1 MCVCVCVCVLVGVV
15 GGSMILLHAVQVCA
29 CVYIVFIMFHYVFHT
44 ELEEAEQVRRWTLA
58 RGEEQPCSL
67 LSQLW
72 PAVPSTT
79 GVRGTGQ
86 TGQATGSSL
95 DS

>member
-1 MCVCVCVCVLVGVV
+1 MVV
-15 GGSMILLHAVQVCA
+15 VILLHAVQVCA
-29 CVYIVFIMFHYVFHT
+29 CACTVFIMFHYVFHT
-44 ELEEAEQVRRWTLA
+44 ELEKTEQVRRWSLA

-79 GVRGTGQ
+79 GVWGSGQ
-86 TGQATGSSL
+86 TGQTTGRSL

>member
-1 MCVCVCVCVLVGVV
+1 MYEFIYILVVILYVGADVTCSTSVV
-15 GGSMILLHAVQVCA
+15 M
-29 CVYIVFIMFHYVFHT
+29 VFIMFHYVFHT
-44 ELEEAEQVRRWTLA
+44 ELEETEQVRRWTLA

-67 LSQLW
+67 LSQLL

-79 GVRGTGQ
+79 GVWGTGQ
-86 TGQATGSSL
+86 TGQATSRSL